1 MTVAAATLQA
11 LDVTLSRCDT
21 TLTTQDENDCSEVAC
36 NTKAWTI
43 VDAQLQ

>member
-11 LDVTLSRCDT
+11 LDVTLSRCD
-21 TLTTQDENDCSEVAC
+21 TTQDENDCSEVAC